1 MDDEAKLAHKREFA
15 RLRAKKYYD
24 AKQELINE
32 RRRNNYNTI
41 NGNKK
46 DNEKVCHFSEMQ
58 FLKREDIFI
67 YFCFYNFCQTLFLF
81 IFILFVET
89 LWT

>member
-1 MDDEAKLAHKREFA
+1 MDDEAKLAHKRELA

-46 DNEKVCHFSEMQ
+46 DNEKVV
-58 FLKREDIFI
+58 LKKRD
-67 YFCFYNFCQTLFLF
+67 
-81 IFILFVET
+81 
-89 LWT
+89 

>member
-1 MDDEAKLAHKREFA
+1 MDDEAKLAHKRELA

-46 DNEKVCHFSEMQ
+46 DNEKVVIKKIEP
-58 FLKREDIFI
+58 I
-67 YFCFYNFCQTLFLF
+67 
-81 IFILFVET
+81 ET
-89 LWT
+89 IETIETIEHINKSIKKTKNKKEK